1 MGDRRMIPTLL
12 VRPVCGQ
19 GQMER
24 DEVFGLDAATVGRP
38 FHVKREAGRAPRR
51 RRGSS
56 SVSPWSWRLLSVAQ
70 RG

>member
-38 FHVKREAGRAPRR
+38 FHVKREVGRAP
-51 RRGSS
+51 G
-56 SVSPWSWRLLSVAQ
+56 VGGGAAA
-70 RG
+70 